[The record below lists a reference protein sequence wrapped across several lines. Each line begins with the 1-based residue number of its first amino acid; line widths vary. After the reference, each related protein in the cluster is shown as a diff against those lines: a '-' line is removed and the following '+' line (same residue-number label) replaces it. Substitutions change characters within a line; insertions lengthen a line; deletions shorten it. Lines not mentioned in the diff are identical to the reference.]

1 MKITSATFVKGVM
14 GDDPILLDG
23 TPQVAFIGRSNAG
36 KSSLINSL
44 TERSKLA
51 ITSSTPGRTK
61 ELNVFHINNT
71 HYFIDLPGYGYAK
84 VGGQALEKLNKLI
97 VWYLLESKHMPKVV
111 LLIDANVGP
120 TKDDIATLKELERT
134 GKDIVVVANKVDK
147 IKKSYYLTHM
157 RKLQE
162 KVQGHKLF
170 PYSSV
175 TKVGV
180 DELRTEL
187 LTL

>member
-1 MKITSATFVKGVM
+1 MKITSAVFIKGVM
-14 GDDPILLDG
+14 GDDAILEDG
-23 TPQVAFIGRSNAG
+23 TPQIAFIGRSNAG

-44 TERSKLA
+44 TGRTKLA

-61 ELNVFHINNT
+61 ELNVFKINNT

-84 VGGQALEKLNKLI
+84 TGGQALEKLNKLI
-97 VWYLLESKHMPKVV
+97 VWYLLESKHTPKVV

-120 TKDDIATLKELERT
+120 TVNDLETLKELEST

-147 IKKSYYLTHM
+147 IRKSYYLNHM
-157 RKLQE
+157 KKLQE
-162 KVQGHKLF
+162 KVQGHKLL

-175 TKVGV
+175 TKVGI
-180 DELRTEL
+180 DQLQAEL
-187 LTL
+187 LA